1 MTSSNRS
8 WLILAIL
15 ALSWYGGVGAEE
27 GPVPQ
32 EPAPERPSA
41 AAPAG
46 ETPVSEAPA
55 AETPVPDGMD
65 PLVRRLVG
73 LGLENVQVVRRGSEV
88 RVSYENRRFRWQVTG
103 LGAALAAAAKE
114 APEGA
119 TLVVTPKVWGV
130 PDFEVEVPADD
141 YRRYLD
147 GSLTEAELRS
157 RFRARY
163 GRGGAPRAGQNRS
176 FGRTDVTA
184 GLGFRASFTTED
196 PDEGVTGRFLA
207 GLEGALLPGLGY
219 SAQETFSSED
229 EPTKLTQ
236 ARVGGVLHPTGSLF
250 VAVSGGRLTED
261 MDAVQGELAWF
272 ASNGRRS
279 ARLTAA
285 TGRDRFFVE
294 NAQSALLTLTQWIG
308 RRDLALSVVGGRFWE
323 GDRGFEVLLQSG
335 FRERRFLVGGGRS
348 GGVTRTR
355 IQFILPLGPRVQPEP
370 RTLRFKIRDTFN
382 ARYRAPKGL
391 VTEARVGGVVP
402 PSLLE
407 ERQMLFSPEITRT
420 YLKELR
426 RSADLLQ

>member
-8 WLILAIL
+8 SLFLVIL
-15 ALSWYGGVGAEE
+15 ALAWFGGARAEE
-27 GPVPQ
+27 GSAPV
-32 EPAPERPSA
+32 EPAPEQPA
-41 AAPAG
+41 AGARAG
-46 ETPVSEAPA
+46 ETPTPEAPA
-55 AETPVPDGMD
+55 AEAPDPDGMD

-73 LGLENVQVVRRGSEV
+73 QGLENVQVVRRGSEV
-88 RVSYENRRFRWQVTG
+88 RVSYENRRYRWQVAG
-103 LGAALAAAAKE
+103 LGVALAAAAKE

-119 TLVVTPKVWGV
+119 TLVVTPKMWGV
-130 PDFEVEVPADD
+130 PEFQVEVPADD
-141 YRRYLD
+141 YRRFLE
-147 GSLTEAELRS
+147 GSLSEAELR
-157 RFRARY
+157 RHFRARY
-163 GRGGAPRAGQNRS
+163 GRGGAPRGGDNRS
-176 FGRTDVTA
+176 FGRMDVTA

-196 PDEGVTGRFLA
+196 PDEGFNGRFLA

-219 SAQETFSSED
+219 TAQETFSNEN
-229 EPTKLTQ
+229 ERAKMTQ
-236 ARVGGVLHPTGSLF
+236 ARVGGVLHPTSSLF
-250 VAVSGGRLTED
+250 LAVSGGRLAED
-261 MDAVQGELAWF
+261 MDAVQGELGWF

-279 ARLTAA
+279 ARLTVAS
-285 TGRDRFFVE
+285 GRDRFFVQ
-294 NAQSALLTLTQWIG
+294 NAQSGLLTLTQWIG

-355 IQFILPLGPRVQPEP
+355 VQFILPLGPRVQPEP